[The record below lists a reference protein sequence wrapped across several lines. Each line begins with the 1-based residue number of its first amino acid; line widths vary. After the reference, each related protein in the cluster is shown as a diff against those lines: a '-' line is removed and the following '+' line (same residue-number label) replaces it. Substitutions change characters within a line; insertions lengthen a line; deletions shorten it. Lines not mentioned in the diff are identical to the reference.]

1 MSCTFV
7 TANKFVTKRSISLTR
22 HFNGKTFHENFM
34 LVFYLFI
41 YFNAFIQENCNA
53 CDVLIKEWRNGGVR
67 STDHFWLIWCKKF
80 FF

>member
-22 HFNGKTFHENFM
+22 YFNSKTFHENFV

-41 YFNAFIQENCNA
+41 YLF
-53 CDVLIKEWRNGGVR
+53 
-67 STDHFWLIWCKKF
+67 
-80 FF
+80 